1 MSMSFTR
8 GGFYAGDYSINN
20 VGISS
25 EHQKIARNFVAQL
38 IALFRAINREASA
51 QESTP
56 YWVFHDGYLTQFSED
71 TEEFTAEDLC
81 GTDSTLMNDLTTAAG
96 ISSTKKIAIRANLD
110 TAHTHP
116 CYATILYGRNS
127 ETLYLLWCN
136 GFIRTDATSADTRYG
151 LQIHPK
157 NCTGYSPQVSYTYT
171 SNGSFHIWYNPSG
184 GGILGSWSPASSGFI
199 INQSTW
205 CLGGGFAAKTSSTTL
220 STSGTSSF
228 NEAEYVRH
236 VVMCKD
242 GVIVFGAKN
251 TSLSSNPYV
260 WLLLGRNI
268 IDCSDVDASVGT
280 ISGILSLRC
289 DSVDLPT
296 NQPCLMASNPST
308 ARPGSDCI
316 HPDLKTHAADMQGA
330 NVTTYYQL
338 QMTLPI
344 VANRLTGQP
353 TPLSPIAVV
362 VYPYAPLSSMNSTCT
377 LFKGQG
383 LIGYV
388 RGDILRCVFG
398 GGLAEY
404 NTIDNG
410 NYIVGHSAGTTSYA
424 IGTWV
429 AQYRIILGW
438 DSSNEVVL

>member
-1 MSMSFTR
+1 MSMTFTR
-8 GGFYAGDYSINN
+8 GGFYAGDYAIDNTN
-20 VGISS
+20 VSS
-25 EHQKIARNFVAQL
+25 EHQRIARNFVAQL
-38 IALFRAINREASA
+38 IALFRATNREASA
-51 QESTP
+51 QGSTP

-81 GTDSTLMNDLTTAAG
+81 GTDSALMNDLTSAAG

-116 CYATILYGRNS
+116 CYATILHGRNG
-127 ETLYLLWCN
+127 EALYLLWCS
-136 GFIRTDATSADTRYG
+136 GYIRTDATSADTGYG

-157 NCTGYSPQVSYTYT
+157 NCAGASPVAAYSYT
-171 SNGSFHIWYNPSG
+171 SKGSFHIWYNPSG
-184 GGILGSWSPASSGFI
+184 GVLGSWSPANSGFL

-205 CLGGGFAAKTSSTTL
+205 CMDGGFAGRATDVTMSPTATQ
-220 STSGTSSF
+220 SF
-228 NEAEYVRH
+228 RSADSVRH

-242 GVIVFGAKN
+242 GVIIFGAKN
-251 TSLSSNPYV
+251 TTTSSYPYM
-260 WLLLGRNI
+260 WLVLGRNI
-268 IDCSDVDASVGT
+268 IDCSDVDTSVGM

-289 DSVDLPT
+289 DTTDIIS
-296 NQPCLMASNPST
+296 NQPCLMASAPSNT
-308 ARPGSDCI
+308 RPSSDCI
-316 HPDLKTHAADMQGA
+316 HPNLKTHAADAQGSYA
-330 NVTTYYQL
+330 TIHYQL

-344 VANRLTGQP
+344 VTNRLAGQP
-353 TPLSPIAVV
+353 MPLSPIAVV
-362 VYPYAPLSSMNSTCT
+362 VYPYVALGSMNSTCT

-398 GGLAEY
+398 GGLTEY

-410 NYIVGHSAGTTSYA
+410 NYIVGHSAGPTSYTL
-424 IGTWV
+424 GTWV